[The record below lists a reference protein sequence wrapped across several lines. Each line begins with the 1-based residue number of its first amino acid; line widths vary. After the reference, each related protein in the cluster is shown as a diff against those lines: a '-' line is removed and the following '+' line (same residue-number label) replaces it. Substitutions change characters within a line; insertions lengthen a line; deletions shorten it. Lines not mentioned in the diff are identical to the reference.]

1 MGASV
6 DFVVFGFGVSALLM
20 LGGFA
25 LRDLGPWLF
34 GSAADPLDLPEF
46 EDAKA
51 TIRKQTLASIGT
63 AVSVAGAGVALVTV
77 AALFGKTTDEIGTIV
92 VGMSLV
98 LAAVGVGA
106 WSYDSI
112 RRYRS
117 AMDIVT
123 AQEQSV
129 RTRIQARDARN
140 RALRP
145 DPKAEPKRTPKPKP
159 AAAQAEAADTTT
171 TTAPEANRDTEEEI
185 DLDSPLP
192 DWHGTPTT
200 AGPVLEPEITPVVAE
215 TEDSDQPEPEAQ
227 SPAITPVTEPP
238 RTTPQ
243 PRTTAQP
250 RTTPPLRTTQE
261 PRTTPEPRSTTQPR
275 TTPSPRPVVPTT
287 TSTTRQPAMSFDDA
301 LIDEAVR
308 VEPIS
313 PFATRGNAPSWLF
326 DDLETDL
333 DQQGSSQDDPID
345 RFREAK
351 PVSRPSALERL
362 LADDDSE
369 DPSNKGGADT

>member
-1 MGASV
+1 M

-20 LGGFA
+20 LGGFG

-34 GSAADPLDLPEF
+34 GSAPGDEYALPEF

-51 TIRKQTLASIGT
+51 TIRKQTLSSIGN
-63 AVSVAGAGVALVTV
+63 AISVAGAGVAVVTV
-77 AALFGKTTDEIGTIV
+77 AALLGKTTDEIGAIV

-106 WSYDSI
+106 WSYDI
-112 RRYRS
+112 FRRYRS

-123 AQEQSV
+123 TQENSV
-129 RTRIQARDARN
+129 RSRIQARDARN

-145 DPKAEPKRTPKPKP
+145 EPKSEPKKTSKP
-159 AAAQAEAADTTT
+159 ASVEAESAPASDVTTT
-171 TTAPEANRDTEEEI
+171 TPRPDAESEDAQDEI

-192 DWHGTPTT
+192 SWHDEEPITRPE
-200 AGPVLEPEITPVVAE
+200 AGPTPPAGVETEPEADTEEKPAAAESATPVETPVVK
-215 TEDSDQPEPEAQ
+215 TTPVPPEP
-227 SPAITPVTEPP
+227 
-238 RTTPQ
+238 
-243 PRTTAQP
+243 
-250 RTTPPLRTTQE
+250 
-261 PRTTPEPRSTTQPR
+261 
-275 TTPSPRPVVPTT
+275 T
-287 TSTTRQPAMSFDDA
+287 TSTTTTTTLAPVVSTTSPPAPMDDT

-308 VEPIS
+308 IEPS
-313 PFATRGNAPSWLF
+313 SRFASRGNAPSWLF

-333 DQQGSSQDDPID
+333 DQQGSDQDDPID

-362 LADDDSE
+362 LAE
-369 DPSNKGGADT
+369 DKAKRDKPTDGESDE

>member
-1 MGASV
+1 
-6 DFVVFGFGVSALLM
+6 M

-51 TIRKQTLASIGT
+51 TIRKQTLASIGN

-77 AALFGKTTDEIGTIV
+77 AALLGKTTDEIGAIV

-123 AQEQSV
+123 TQEHSV

-145 DPKAEPKRTPKPKP
+145 NPKSEPKRTPKPRP
-159 AAAQAEAADTTT
+159 ADAQPETASTTT
-171 TTAPEANRDTEEEI
+171 MIAPETDREVAEEV
-185 DLDSPLP
+185 DLDGPLP
-192 DWHGTPTT
+192 DWHDTPTT
-200 AGPVLEPEITPVVAE
+200 AGPVIEPETTPVVTGNE
-215 TEDSDQPEPEAQ
+215 ESDQPEPEA
-227 SPAITPVTEPP
+227 PAPEITPVTEPP
-238 RTTPQ
+238 RTS
-243 PRTTAQP
+243 PRAQ
-250 RTTPPLRTTQE
+250 TTPP
-261 PRTTPEPRSTTQPR
+261 PRQ
-275 TTPSPRPVVPTT
+275 VVSTT
-287 TSTTRQPAMSFDDA
+287 TSTTTTRQPATTFEDA

-308 VEPIS
+308 VEPLS

-333 DQQGSSQDDPID
+333 DQQGTSQEDPID

-362 LADDDSE
+362 LAEDETDE
-369 DPSNKGGADT
+369 DPSNDGGTDK